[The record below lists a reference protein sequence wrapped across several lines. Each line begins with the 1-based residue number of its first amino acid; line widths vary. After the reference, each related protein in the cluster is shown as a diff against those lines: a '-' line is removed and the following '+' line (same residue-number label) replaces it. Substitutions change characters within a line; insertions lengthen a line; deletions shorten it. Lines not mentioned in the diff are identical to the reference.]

1 MVFYTHDDSDNKAS
15 REREL
20 KVPKLATIRRLVLDV
35 LKPHQPSILELA
47 QALGSLG
54 GVLGVNLSLYEVDQE
69 TENVRITIEGDS
81 IDYTAVERTLNEL
94 GAVVHS
100 IDEVAAGSKLVE
112 VVETLQDR

>member
-1 MVFYTHDDSDNKAS
+1 MVFYTQDDSVKKVG
-15 REREL
+15 RGREL
-20 KVPKLATIRRLVLDV
+20 KTPTPATIRRLVLDV
-35 LKPHQPSILELA
+35 LKPHQPSILDLA
-47 QALGSLG
+47 QALGSLE

-69 TENVRITIEGDS
+69 TENVRITIEGNS

-100 IDEVAAGSKLVE
+100 IDEVAAGTKLVE

>member
-1 MVFYTHDDSDNKAS
+1 MVFYAQHDSDKKGE
-15 REREL
+15 ERGE
-20 KVPKLATIRRLVLDV
+20 PKTSTLATIKRLVLDV
-35 LKPHQPSILELA
+35 LKPHHPNILDLA
-47 QALGSLG
+47 QALGGLE

-100 IDEVAAGSKLVE
+100 IDEVAAGTKLVE